1 VSGSPAGSLAVPL
14 GRSLPHGETS
24 RGGLFTLLT
33 LPSALLVGL
42 IIGFPILYA
51 LFISFHHVGI
61 RELRTGVMT
70 PAGADNF
77 ATVVRDG
84 LFRASLAHTV
94 VFAAASVVLEVGA
107 GLAIA
112 LAMNVRAA
120 RLGAA
125 TRVVM
130 LLPWAVPPVV
140 NGVMWSYVF
149 NSNYGTLNAVLYHL
163 GLIRDYVQWISDP
176 RLAMGAV
183 VAAYVWR
190 TAPFGALLFH
200 AALQSVPEELYEA
213 ARVDGGGS
221 GALFRTITLPLLRPV
236 LLVVLVLRTVFAFM
250 VFDEIL
256 AITYGGPG
264 DSTWM
269 ASWYIY
275 SVAFRYLRFGAGSAA
290 AFLMGGIVAAVALI
304 YILLLRGYEEAA

>member
-1 VSGSPAGSLAVPL
+1 MPRVGRLPAGEA
-14 GRSLPHGETS
+14 S
-24 RGGLFTLLT
+24 RGILFVLLT
-33 LPSALLVGL
+33 LPSALLLAL
-42 IIGFPILYA
+42 IIAYPLGDA
-51 LFISFHHVGI
+51 LVVSFHHVGI
-61 RELRTGVMT
+61 RELRTGIMA
-70 PAGADNF
+70 PAGLGN
-77 ATVVRDG
+77 
-84 LFRASLAHTV
+84 FRAVLHDALFWASLSHTL
-94 VFAAASVVLEVGA
+94 VFTGASVILEVGVGLVMA
-107 GLAIA
+107 LAI
-112 LAMNVRAA
+112 NVRGA
-120 RLGAA
+120 RLAAA
-125 TRVVM
+125 TKTVM

-163 GLIRDYVQWISDP
+163 GVIRNFVQWVSDP

-200 AALQSVPEELYEA
+200 AALQGIPEELYEA

-221 GALFRTITLPLLRPV
+221 AAVFRAITLPLLRPA

-264 DSTWM
+264 DSTWV

-275 SVAFRYLRFGAGSAA
+275 SVAFRYLRFGEGAAA
-290 AFLMGGIVAAVALI
+290 AFLLGAVVAAAAVV
-304 YILLLRGYEEAA
+304 YIGLLQRDEA